1 MMMMMM
7 TWSRWVV
14 GPAGRDDDDDDND
27 EDGDD
32 DGDDDDDDDGRAQH
46 LPGQCSSQTHTTQCH
61 SIAFGVFF
69 SNSTAVTLG

>member
-1 MMMMMM
+1 MM
-7 TWSRWVV
+7 T
-14 GPAGRDDDDDDND
+14 AGVPSICLVNTDDDDDDDND